1 MTAKKRHALEEASL
15 KWAKPLIEQSQL
27 APKQEE
33 SLEKKEPHMLHVVY
47 RIKTVRGRPWWE
59 KELIEKLELDGPCNR
74 PVIHKNIPE
83 INKMLR
89 EVKHLVRIVPLTFPH
104 GLPEHESDFD
114 HTLVKS
120 NGEFVV
126 QKRLEHF
133 EPESVDETNKWELAE
148 ETVKSKLTRT
158 LQTFSVHR
166 EYNRA
171 KYEYKYNQDGKE
183 FRYNFNKPQKQ

>member
-1 MTAKKRHALEEASL
+1 
-15 KWAKPLIEQSQL
+15 
-27 APKQEE
+27 
-33 SLEKKEPHMLHVVY
+33 
-47 RIKTVRGRPWWE
+47 
-59 KELIEKLELDGPCNR
+59 
-74 PVIHKNIPE
+74 
-83 INKMLR
+83 MLR

-126 QKRLEHF
+126 KKRLEHF
-133 EPESVDETNKWELAE
+133 EPEPVEETNKWELAE

-171 KYEYKYNQDGKE
+171 KYDYKYNQDGKE
-183 FRYNFNKPQKQ
+183 YRYNFNKPQKQ